1 MKRIYYFASLLLLV
15 LAISSCSDY
24 LNKAPE
30 NVVPSSSIDYTNLSD
45 MYQPVSGIYRVAG
58 LASPGLIHWMD
69 FGIREIRGDEFDK
82 GSSAGDQSTLTDIK
96 FFHYSY
102 ASVQS
107 FWGTNN
113 SWNDYY
119 GLIIDCNSALT
130 ELTKFATNI
139 SSGDATNQKLNLQY
153 QAEVRFIRAYTLL
166 LATRVFGAVPIL
178 TDNSTNATIGVS
190 SVTAVKTFISNEMDF
205 CSANLEDARPNQS
218 VHVGAVTK
226 YAALLLKAKVLAD
239 LAGNDNSNSNWST
252 VLSLT
257 NQIISSGKFSLYADY
272 YQLFKKPGKMCNESM
287 FELQFSD
294 FGTSS
299 GDAVEPDAF
308 FAFQGPRGDQHGS
321 YISGWGFMNPSQS
334 YVSFLQNRN
343 DSVRL
348 KTTVLFCNTQT
359 MTSGKYAGVKFA
371 VTPSNDT
378 IWNNTDGLN
387 YFNGKAYLPTSQM
400 TAGRTDYGE
409 NNNVRVLRY
418 AEVLLL
424 NAEAAI
430 RMGQS
435 GDVSLNLVRN
445 RVKLNSI
452 TGATLQ
458 NVLDERRAE
467 LGCEWWGERFN
478 DLIRTGQAATVLSS
492 FGFVAGQSEYIPIPQ
507 AQIVLDTNLGK

>member
-1 MKRIYYFASLLLLV
+1 
-15 LAISSCSDY
+15 
-24 LNKAPE
+24 
-30 NVVPSSSIDYTNLSD
+30 
-45 MYQPVSGIYRVAG
+45 
-58 LASPGLIHWMD
+58 
-69 FGIREIRGDEFDK
+69 
-82 GSSAGDQSTLTDIK
+82 
-96 FFHYSY
+96 
-102 ASVQS
+102 
-107 FWGTNN
+107 
-113 SWNDYY
+113 
-119 GLIIDCNSALT
+119 
-130 ELTKFATNI
+130 
-139 SSGDATNQKLNLQY
+139 
-153 QAEVRFIRAYTLL
+153 
-166 LATRVFGAVPIL
+166 
-178 TDNSTNATIGVS
+178 
-190 SVTAVKTFISNEMDF
+190 
-205 CSANLEDARPNQS
+205 
-218 VHVGAVTK
+218 VGAVTK